1 MSTRD
6 CDTFFALDGDFF
18 FVPPNRLCTAKRT
31 AKFFVGG
38 TTGMPVVTGLKG
50 ICTACTAKY
59 KKKVSTTKIT
69 LMYCNMKNAT
79 INSFE
84 NLAVHAVQFSFLDVG
99 SSHFSFDL
107 FGIEYL

>member
-1 MSTRD
+1 M
-6 CDTFFALDGDFF
+6 L
-18 FVPPNRLCTAKRT
+18 
-31 AKFFVGG
+31 
-38 TTGMPVVTGLKG
+38 VVAGLKG

-84 NLAVHAVQFSFLDVG
+84 NLAVHAVQFSFFDVG
-99 SSHFSFDL
+99 SSHFFLICLESSVYEIMKQIAFL
-107 FGIEYL
+107 VLQNAGRCGTIVV